1 MSGVGIAGADEEG
14 DGTLSDQW
22 GQPPQPQDS
31 SGSYSQPPNIP
42 QGPYG
47 QQPGAPQGP
56 YNQPQGPYSQPQG
69 PYNQPPQP
77 QGPNPYYGQPVQQP
91 QGPYG
96 QAPQPGPY
104 GPPQPQGPYGMP
116 TTPQPITPE
125 NPYGLPQGPYGVPG
139 QQLPFGYPQPGR
151 AGLRKNRNMM
161 ISGAVVLVLVV
172 AGIIFVLSKGSGST
186 PQPGGVNAGTQS
198 QAKSCAAWTAEQNT
212 LNNQNPNTEGQ
223 MVSML
228 DQDVPAMQ
236 AIAADAQSGTFKTEM
251 QAVADGFGKLETYL
265 QQNPDIDTTSSTPP
279 PQFVTIDDALLTNV
293 EAVDS
298 TCGLAMPD
306 ATGTG
311 AGL

>member
-1 MSGVGIAGADEEG
+1 M
-14 DGTLSDQW
+14 SDQW
-22 GQPPQPQDS
+22 GQPPQPQDP
-31 SGSYSQPPNIP
+31 SGSW
-42 QGPYG
+42 G
-47 QQPGAPQGP
+47 QQPNVPQGP
-56 YNQPQGPYSQPQG
+56 YNQPQG

-125 NPYGLPQGPYGVPG
+125 NPYGLPQGPYGAPG
-139 QQLPFGYPQPGR
+139 QQPPFGYPQPGR
-151 AGLRKNRNMM
+151 PGLRKNKNML

-172 AGIIFVLSKGSGST
+172 AGLVFVLTKGSGST
-186 PQPGGVNAGTQS
+186 PQPGGANAGTQS
-198 QAKSCAAWTAEQNT
+198 LAKSCAAWTAEQTT

-228 DQDVPAMQ
+228 GQDVPAMQ
-236 AIAADAQSGTFKTEM
+236 AIAADAQSGAFKTQM
-251 QAVADGFGKLETYL
+251 QAVAADFGRLAAYL

-279 PQFVTIDDALLTNV
+279 PQFVTIDNALLTDV
-293 EAVDS
+293 GALDT
-298 TCGLAMPD
+298 TCGLANPD

-311 AGL
+311 AGF